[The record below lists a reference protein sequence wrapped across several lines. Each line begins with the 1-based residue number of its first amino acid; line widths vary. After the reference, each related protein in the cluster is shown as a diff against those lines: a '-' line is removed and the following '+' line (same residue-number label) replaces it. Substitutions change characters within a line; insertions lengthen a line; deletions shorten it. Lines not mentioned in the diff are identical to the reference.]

1 MMKEIYETD
10 EIDEFGNKRRVKKA
24 RIKTEA
30 FDRMKK
36 EAKEIDNRLKEIKSK
51 TMPKRQVVKEVEEID
66 EFGNKRMVK
75 KLVTEEG
82 PYKAPKT
89 RDLKRQKITRKDSK
103 GNIIEEDVWV
113 DDEGNIIADQDI
125 SFTEEE

>member
-1 MMKEIYETD
+1 MEIYETD
-10 EIDEFGNKRRVKKA
+10 EIDEYGNKRRVKKA
-24 RIKTEA
+24 RIKEDA
-30 FDRMKK
+30 FNRLQK
-36 EAKEIDNRLKEIKSK
+36 EAKEVDDKIKEIKSK

-103 GNIIEEDVWV
+103 GNIIEEDVWL
-113 DDEGNIIADQDI
+113 DDEGNIIAEQDV